1 MGKPL
6 PKSILAKLLDSEAK
20 KLTKLQEKSD
30 NLGKEMLQ
38 YQSEYVIAARKGN
51 SPDAKLRKMADKGFK
66 YEYLAFEAVDK
77 LNYYK
82 DFLTKKYK
90 KV

>member
-30 NLGKEMLQ
+30 NLGKEMEK
-38 YQSEYVIAARKGN
+38 YQSEYVVAARKG
-51 SPDAKLRKMADKGFK
+51 SRVL
-66 YEYLAFEAVDK
+66 
-77 LNYYK
+77 
-82 DFLTKKYK
+82 
-90 KV
+90 